1 MGKLNVKNG
10 TPMGAAHLCRSCS
23 WGQCITGYRESDF
36 MVICT
41 NANPN
46 FRVPFVV
53 MDCSEFSD
61 RNRPS
66 WQQMEKLAVE
76 IKPGSIATRVAG
88 FSGGSRVQPI
98 RRVAEAEE
106 PEQEDPETDNQ
117 EKELEEEFVALFC

>member
-10 TPMGAAHLCRSCS
+10 TPVGAAHLCRSCT

-76 IKPGSIATRVAG
+76 IKPGRVSTRVAG
-88 FSGGSRVQPI
+88 FSEAARVQPI
-98 RRVAEAEE
+98 RPAAEAAE
-106 PEQEDPETDNQ
+106 PETENQ
-117 EKELEEEFVALFC
+117 EEEREEEDVALFC